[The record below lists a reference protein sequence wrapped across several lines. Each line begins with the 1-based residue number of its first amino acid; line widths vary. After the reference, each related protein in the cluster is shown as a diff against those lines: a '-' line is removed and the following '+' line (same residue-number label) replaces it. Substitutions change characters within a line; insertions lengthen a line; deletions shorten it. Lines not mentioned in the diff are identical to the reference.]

1 MFVGNFTSVADERA
15 KKKNQKEVL
24 KLMIQNEAMKER
36 KVKDYQNPFNPPDV
50 PPQYKS
56 RAERRG
62 DTAKQEQEAI
72 TNLQSLFDFDVRGIN
87 QVMNDIRKVRNEDGL
102 IIFNALFPQIRNR
115 IVNQTNPNL
124 LTPEFVSD
132 IIREF
137 IIRAEDTNPLTRV
150 EGDIV
155 SNAFDDLELE
165 YNVDIISDLIEKSI
179 ELGVDVDNLT
189 EMRDLMYQMDSTIK
203 DMKSN
208 ASLTSMDIDE
218 LSKRI
223 LKLYKKLGVPSLGQL
238 RKLETSK
245 NVERDIERINDK
257 VNADAQAFDSV
268 KASIIK
274 DIRDG
279 DVEQRLKQA
288 ESNKLSSNA
297 SIQDIIANSVGEY
310 RKQEQMAEQ
319 MAEAEQMAGGEQTA
333 EAEQIEE
340 EEDESSSSF
349 SSSEESLTQEMMS
362 LDVSEIADI
371 AKIMTEGVE
380 YRTNDGPKQL
390 NGDKIRKLFVKQLR
404 KMLRDNDEFE
414 EAFDAQFRT
423 VSQKELILRNLS
435 TGKQPL
441 FDTASQVLQKYVT
454 AKERTGLDKTI
465 NLSGY
470 GQTKVGND
478 LFPALDFPEVMKRG
492 FGMKNR
498 QHKHD
503 DELEAQAQL
512 NSMPRVAFQV
522 KKKGRPPVKI
532 GKGID
537 VAIPQDTYKTFGKHL
552 IHYPS
557 LRDDFKLS
565 IKYPSRSKN
574 VGKVKVISPEY
585 RELFMDLLERGVLS
599 DRMYD
604 KLVDEEKQHFNK
616 AVKASGLMET
626 IKLKPIDEDKKDL
639 VERFKVLR
647 GQFIAGN
654 NAPTLIK
661 ELRSVILHFME
672 KGQIQK
678 QDGYDLLKEL
688 SAVEK

>member
-15 KKKNQKEVL
+15 KKKNQKDVL
-24 KLMIQNEAMKER
+24 KLMIQNEALKER
-36 KVKDYQNPFNPPDV
+36 KLKDYQNPYNAPEV

-87 QVMNDIRKVRNEDGL
+87 QIMSEIRKVRNEDGL

-155 SNAFDDLELE
+155 SNAFDDLEVE
-165 YNVDIISDLIEKSI
+165 YNADIVSDLVQKGVEFN
-179 ELGVDVDNLT
+179 VDVENLALL
-189 EMRDLMYQMDSTIK
+189 RDLMYQMESTIQ

-208 ASLTSMDIDE
+208 VSLTSMDLDE

-223 LKLYKKLGVPSLGQL
+223 LRLYKKVGVPSLGQL
-238 RKLETSK
+238 RKLDKSK
-245 NVERDIERINDK
+245 SIAGDIEKINNK
-257 VNADAQAFDSV
+257 VNADIQMFADVRDQIDL
-268 KASIIK
+268 

-279 DVEQRLKQA
+279 DIEERLKGA
-288 ESNKLSSNA
+288 EQTKLSSNA
-297 SIQDIIANSVGEY
+297 SIQDIIANSIDAY
-310 RKQEQMAEQ
+310 RNQVEM
-319 MAEAEQMAGGEQTA
+319 
-333 EAEQIEE
+333 EE
-340 EEDESSSSF
+340 EPIQNMGAEEPDE
-349 SSSEESLTQEMMS
+349 EEVLSRSIMS
-362 LDVSEIADI
+362 LQTGDIADI
-371 AKIMTEGVE
+371 AKILTEGVE
-380 YRTNDGPKQL
+380 YRTDEGITLMNA
-390 NGDKIRKLFVKQLR
+390 DKIRKLFVKELR
-404 KMLRDNDEFE
+404 KLLKNNDEFE
-414 EAFDAQFRT
+414 DAFNTQFRSPSVMKASLT
-423 VSQKELILRNLS
+423 NLS
-435 TGKQPL
+435 TGKAPL
-441 FDTASQVLQKYVT
+441 LENATQVLTKYVI
-454 AKERTGLDKTI
+454 AKEETGLDKTI
-465 NLSGY
+465 NLSGF
-470 GQTKVGND
+470 GQTKIGD
-478 LFPALDFPEVMKRG
+478 DMYPAVDFPEVVKRG

-498 QHKHD
+498 QHKHNE
-503 DELEAQAQL
+503 ELEAQAQL

-522 KKKGRPPVKI
+522 KKKGRPAVKI

-557 LRDDFKLS
+557 LRDDYKLS

-574 VGKVKVISPEY
+574 VGKVKVVSPEY
-585 RELFMDLLERGVLS
+585 RELLMDMLERGLLS

-604 KLVDEEKQHFNK
+604 KLVNEEKEHFNQ

-626 IKLKPIDEDKKDL
+626 IKLKPVNEDTKDL